1 MATTQGHSGDLL
13 SIRTARE
20 EDAEVIAPCGELDID
35 SAAEL
40 DRAMQ
45 RAEASS
51 AQRII
56 VDLSGLQFIDSTGI
70 RLLLQAEA
78 RSRADGSRLFFMRP
92 AGGVARVLRLCGIE
106 AEFRFLD

>member
-1 MATTQGHSGDLL
+1 
-13 SIRTARE
+13 
-20 EDAEVIAPCGELDID
+20 VIAPCGELDID

-40 DRAMQ
+40 DRVIR
-45 RAEASS
+45 RAESS
-51 AQRII
+51 DAGRII

-92 AGGVARVLRLCGIE
+92 SSGVARVLRLCGIE
-106 AEFRFLD
+106 PEFRFLD